1 MLFRWIKYLCKY
13 LGLEIQYFYILNYV
27 GITYCYLP
35 FGCRSWK
42 IKLIKKHYTTIKN
55 RPLCFLKLDLHDTT
69 CCIRLSGWRMSFTL
83 HACELPFLTLF

>member
-13 LGLEIQYFYILNYV
+13 LGLEIQYFYILDNV

-42 IKLIKKHYTTIKN
+42 IKLIKEHYTTIKKSIPMFPKV
-55 RPLCFLKLDLHDTT
+55 RFTRHDLLYT
-69 CCIRLSGWRMSFTL
+69 IVRLTYVIYFTRV
-83 HACELPFLTLF
+83 